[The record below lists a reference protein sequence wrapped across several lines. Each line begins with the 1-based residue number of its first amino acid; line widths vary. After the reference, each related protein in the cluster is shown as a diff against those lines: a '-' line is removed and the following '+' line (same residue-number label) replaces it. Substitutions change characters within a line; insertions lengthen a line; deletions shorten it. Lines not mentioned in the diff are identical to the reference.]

1 MSSLGAEWSMTTDTL
16 DVARANLH
24 AALREES
31 EALANACEAVKTS
44 GPASEE
50 STRALRLSQAAHAR
64 TNAAVGEV
72 RALTAGADRVEAAAQ
87 APVNPLRG
95 RTPKPDG

>member
-1 MSSLGAEWSMTTDTL
+1 MSSLGAEWSMTTNTL
-16 DVARANLH
+16 DAARANLH

-44 GPASEE
+44 GRASAE
-50 STRALRLSQAAHAR
+50 STQALRLSQAAHAR

-72 RALTAGADRVEAAAQ
+72 RALTADADRVEAAAQ
-87 APVNPLRG
+87 APLGPSLERNR
-95 RTPKPDG
+95 KPDC